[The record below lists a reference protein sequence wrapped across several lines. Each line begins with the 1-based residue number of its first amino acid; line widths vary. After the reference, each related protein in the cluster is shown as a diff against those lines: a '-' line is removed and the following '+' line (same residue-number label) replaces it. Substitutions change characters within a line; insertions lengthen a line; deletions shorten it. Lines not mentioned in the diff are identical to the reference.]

1 MTQSGADERRFFSP
15 AWIIENFDPRA
26 RDYPFFEPRHPE
38 HNDSIASNTKQTS
51 RAARKALTIEQFD
64 DPKPRKEH
72 IMLNV
77 RKSNERGGANF
88 GWLDSKHTFSF
99 GHYHDPKHMG
109 FGPLRVINEDKVQ
122 PGRGFDSHG
131 HRDMEIISYVL
142 DGALE
147 HKDSM
152 GNGSV
157 LRYGDVQIM
166 SAGSGVVHSEY
177 NHSKTEG
184 VHFLQIWIM
193 PNVGGAEPRY
203 EEKHFDTA
211 DKTGK
216 LRLIGSP
223 DGREGSVSIRQ
234 DAALYATI
242 LDGDDKVEHGLTAGR
257 QAYVHV
263 VRGQVTVNGT
273 ALSGGDALKV
283 TGEEAVTL
291 AQASGAEVLL
301 FDLPQ

>member
-1 MTQSGADERRFFSP
+1 
-15 AWIIENFDPRA
+15 
-26 RDYPFFEPRHPE
+26 
-38 HNDSIASNTKQTS
+38 
-51 RAARKALTIEQFD
+51 
-64 DPKPRKEH
+64 
-72 IMLNV
+72 MLNV
-77 RKSNERGGANF
+77 RKSNERGGANL
-88 GWLDSKHTFSF
+88 GWLNSQHTFSF

-184 VHFLQIWIM
+184 VHFLQIWII
-193 PNVGGAEPRY
+193 PNETGAQPRY

-211 DKTGK
+211 TKTGK
-216 LRLIGSP
+216 LRLIASP
-223 DGREGSVSIRQ
+223 DGREGSVSMRQ
-234 DAALYATI
+234 DAAIYATI
-242 LDGDDKVEHGLTAGR
+242 LDGDETLTHTLGGAR

-263 VRGQVTVNGT
+263 IRGQVTVNGV
-273 ALSGGDALKV
+273 ALSGGDALKI
-283 TGEEAVTL
+283 TAEEAVTL
-291 AQASGAEVLL
+291 EQAAGAEVLL